1 MGSSS
6 PSALGSLRRLW
17 LCKGL
22 KSAKFL
28 ADKVQNLHNIRS
40 PWGLAVLDVLPTG
53 PNCLLFLQSP
63 PLTGGLVVSLPAGS
77 EQGRGKK
84 TLLSVSLGTGGLG
97 MNSVGFFHCLAVGLC
112 FFPCEMGDE
121 ETVPHS

>member
-6 PSALGSLRRLW
+6 PPSPGLSEEALALQRIEV
-17 LCKGL
+17 CKVPGRQSSEL
-22 KSAKFL
+22 GRYL
-28 ADKVQNLHNIRS
+28 E

-63 PLTGGLVVSLPAGS
+63 PLTGGPVVSLPAGS